1 MIKLTLILL
10 KTLWKLWWWSLSLVG
25 VGLTLW
31 YALRWWP
38 GDRLLPVRLLNYFMP
53 WLLAGLIPGL
63 IMAGLAR
70 RKWIGLTLA
79 APATLISLTFAPL
92 FWPQSPAVLAAN
104 TKLKVMSYN
113 VWGKNKTLDQAA
125 QLIRREEPDILL
137 LQEVYPPLAENLAAM
152 LTDLYPDAVLHVA
165 YEPQAGQAVFS
176 RFPVIPIALAYEKG
190 RTQKV
195 SVTTPVGPIAIWNVH
210 PNVPRPWTR
219 HYQQVSALAEDL
231 AQVDG
236 PLIVG
241 GDFNTTD
248 HSETYALVNQ
258 YLQNAHWE
266 AGWGFGFTFPA
277 HQPRFKSIPILTP
290 LLRIDHIF
298 YSPHFTA
305 HSAHTL
311 SESGGSDHFPVMA
324 ELTLNVKR

>member
-10 KTLWKLWWWSLSLVG
+10 KALWKLWWWSLTLVG

-63 IMAGLAR
+63 ITAGLAR
-70 RKWIGLTLA
+70 CKWTCLA
-79 APATLISLTFAPL
+79 LAIPVTLISLTFVPL
-92 FWPQSPAVLAAN
+92 FLPQSPAVLAAN

-113 VWGKNKTLDQAA
+113 VWGRNRTLEQAA
-125 QLIRREEPDILL
+125 QLIRREQPDILL
-137 LQEVYPPLAENLAAM
+137 LQEVYPPLADKLAAK
-152 LTDLYPDAVLHVA
+152 LADLYPDAALHVA
-165 YEPQAGQAVFS
+165 YEPRAGQAVFS
-176 RFPVIPIALAYEKG
+176 RFPVTPVALAYEKG

-195 SVTTPVGPIAIWNVH
+195 SLTTPTSPIAVWNLH
-210 PNVPRPWTR
+210 PNVPQPWTR
-219 HYQQVSALAEDL
+219 HYQQLAALTEDI
-231 AQVDG
+231 AQIDG

-248 HSETYALVNQ
+248 QSETYDLVNQ

-277 HQPRFKSIPILTP
+277 HKPRFEGIPVLTP
-290 LLRIDHIF
+290 VVRIDHIF

-305 HSAHTL
+305 LNARTL
-311 SESGGSDHFPVMA
+311 SESGGSDHFPVVA
-324 ELTLNVKR
+324 ELTLGNED